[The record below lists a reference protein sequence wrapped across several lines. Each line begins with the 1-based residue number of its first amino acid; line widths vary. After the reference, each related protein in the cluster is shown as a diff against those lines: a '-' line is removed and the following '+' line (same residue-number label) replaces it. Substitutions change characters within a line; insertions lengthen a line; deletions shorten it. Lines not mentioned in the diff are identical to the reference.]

1 MGSVAKNV
9 TVSLGF
15 IAATV
20 RVESA
25 LYTTDYLSNCCTGN
39 GDHEPIAVTRPLTC
53 DTCGPITM
61 HGLRKAR
68 KENGGLVLLEDHEVA
83 ELKEDGSPFFGK
95 VALIP
100 YDSGEVLANTAEGE
114 KLYYLTAMTSP
125 DNLSLI
131 KQVILAYPNKL
142 FVCKYTVRTKA
153 SLFVAQV
160 KGDCIL
166 LSERVF
172 RDRLKPLPSYDTPAN
187 EAFIPAAI
195 QMVESMN
202 VEFTEATFADT
213 YRASLVETTRD
224 RAIVGGKTDKTAP
237 QDPKITQD
245 LVKSALMEY
254 RLRTGKMSDV
264 SQDHG

>member
-25 LYTTDYLSNCCTGN
+25 LYTQDYLSNCCTGN
-39 GDHEPIAVTRPLTC
+39 GEHDPIAVSRPLTC
-53 DTCGPITM
+53 SECGPITM

-83 ELKEDGSPFFGK
+83 ELKEDGQPFFGK

-100 YDSGEVLANTAEGE
+100 YDSGEVLANTSEAE
-114 KLYYLTAMTSP
+114 KLYYLAPMTSP
-125 DNLSLI
+125 ENLSLI

-142 FVCKYTVRTKA
+142 FVAKYTVRTKA
-153 SLFVAQV
+153 SLFVATV
-160 KGDCIL
+160 KNDCIL

-172 RDRLKPLPSYDTPAN
+172 RDRLKPLPSYDVPAN
-187 EAFIPAAI
+187 EAYIPAAI
-195 QMVESMN
+195 HMVESMD
-202 VEFTEATFADT
+202 VTFDEATFADT
-213 YRASLVETTRD
+213 YTRALVDITRD
-224 RAIVGGKTDKTAP
+224 RPIVGGKTEKTAP
-237 QDPKITQD
+237 QNPKITAD
-245 LVKSALMEY
+245 LVRQSLMEY
-254 RLRTGKMSDV
+254 RLRQGSD
-264 SQDHG
+264 SASLR